1 MLMERHLKR
10 HVRNNALATLLCA
23 ALATAG
29 TAAAQGVMQQSEV
42 AMQQFVQLSNTP
54 GANRAQMYQALQQC
68 CAGFVQ
74 VLKTGRQGPDYDKAK
89 QSLTLVYPSLQQA
102 AAYYSSTGNQTA
114 ATQMAAACVDIP
126 MMEAFKGEQFAQDS
140 QYPNIAYYAAGGS
153 YNQRNYEAAA
163 RYYRAYLRTGDQA
176 KRKNAYAYLY
186 NCYKHMGDTQAMAN
200 AMAEAVVEMP
210 NDYDILSRA
219 INASL
224 DAKDYTRLSAYV
236 EKALNLRPNDQTLMN
251 IKGKMLEEMGDYEA
265 ALAFYENRQR
275 SNPQSLSLAEHVAMN
290 HYNLAVRD
298 YNNAALETD
307 ASKSTR
313 LRQQSRQHFQQAAN
327 WLQQIVKAQPT
338 SVKYN
343 QAMAMAYNCLGDN
356 QQLATANQRLQALN
370 QNTVAAGDIPSQMG
384 NGDAPA
390 NATAMRQNTRPA
402 SEPVGY
408 TRNMGAGTGQA
419 GGTVAQGP
427 TAQPATPATTAAST
441 TPHFSD
447 YARDF
452 IDGEL
457 KRWQAK
463 DPYETVAEYKQRVN
477 NDTQE
482 KKAAELRRTAERN
495 YINRY
500 APSTPAR
507 SQLQL
512 MPYDAENQAFLIRS
526 PYGDMVLPIARE
538 RNEAR
543 IFESNW
549 KGVQMKNPQ
558 YYVAGDTI
566 TLASLTFVT
575 PMGKS
580 YTYNN
585 KEGLEYIETN
595 VNIDLAQIDYDK
607 LTEQGKDTPQGGKQ
621 RIGKRNLNIGTSD
634 VDKDIPNATRE
645 NSKTFAVV
653 IANENYQHVPDV
665 PLASNDGKTFMQYC
679 IQTLGV
685 PMRNVRHYNNAGLG
699 AMVTAMRDIKNIA
712 DNFDGD
718 IQVLFYYAG
727 HGIPDEATKDAY
739 LLPTDADGKEMAAC
753 YSLKRLYGELSALKA
768 RSVVVF
774 LDACFSG
781 ATAEGGNLL
790 ASARGVAI
798 KPRDTDPQG
807 KMVVFS
813 AASGEQTAFP
823 YEEMGHGMFT
833 YFLLKKLKE
842 SKGNA
847 TLKELADYVTDNVRQ
862 SSVVIN
868 RKPQTPTVVP
878 SEAIAEEWQN
888 MKLK

>member
-1 MLMERHLKR
+1 MGETADI
-10 HVRNNALATLLCA
+10 NN
-23 ALATAG
+23 
-29 TAAAQGVMQQSEV
+29 V
-42 AMQQFVQLSNTP
+42 
-54 GANRAQMYQALQQC
+54 
-68 CAGFVQ
+68 
-74 VLKTGRQGPDYDKAK
+74 
-89 QSLTLVYPSLQQA
+89 
-102 AAYYSSTGNQTA
+102 
-114 ATQMAAACVDIP
+114 
-126 MMEAFKGEQFAQDS
+126 
-140 QYPNIAYYAAGGS
+140 
-153 YNQRNYEAAA
+153 
-163 RYYRAYLRTGDQA
+163 
-176 KRKNAYAYLY
+176 
-186 NCYKHMGDTQAMAN
+186 
-200 AMAEAVVEMP
+200 
-210 NDYDILSRA
+210 
-219 INASL
+219 
-224 DAKDYTRLSAYV
+224 
-236 EKALNLRPNDQTLMN
+236 
-251 IKGKMLEEMGDYEA
+251 
-265 ALAFYENRQR
+265 
-275 SNPQSLSLAEHVAMN
+275 
-290 HYNLAVRD
+290 
-298 YNNAALETD
+298 
-307 ASKSTR
+307 
-313 LRQQSRQHFQQAAN
+313 
-327 WLQQIVKAQPT
+327 
-338 SVKYN
+338 
-343 QAMAMAYNCLGDN
+343 
-356 QQLATANQRLQALN
+356 
-370 QNTVAAGDIPSQMG
+370 
-384 NGDAPA
+384 
-390 NATAMRQNTRPA
+390 
-402 SEPVGY
+402 
-408 TRNMGAGTGQA
+408 GAGTVQA
-419 GGTVAQGP
+419 GGNVAQG
-427 TAQPATPATTAAST
+427 TATTTTSPVIAATPAI
-441 TPHFSD
+441 PHFSD

-457 KRWQAK
+457 KKWQAK

-477 NDTQE
+477 NATQE

-495 YINRY
+495 YIKQY
-500 APSTPAR
+500 APSTPTR
-507 SQLQL
+507 NELQL

-526 PYGDMVLPIARE
+526 PYGDMVLPVARE

-549 KGVQMKNPQ
+549 KGVQMKDPQ

-595 VNIDLAQIDYDK
+595 VNIDLAQINYDE
-607 LTEQGKDTPQGGKQ
+607 LTDAGKDSGNGNRP
-621 RIGKRNLNIGTSD
+621 RIRKVNIGNSD

-645 NSKTFAVV
+645 NSKTFAIV

-699 AMVTAMRDIKNIA
+699 AMVTAMKDIKNIA
-712 DNFDGD
+712 DNFNGD

-753 YSLKRLYGELSALKA
+753 YSLKRLYGELSTLKA
-768 RSVVVF
+768 RNVVVF

-833 YFLLKKLKE
+833 YFLLKKLQT

-847 TLKELADYVTDNVRQ
+847 TLKELADYVTENVRQ
-862 SSVVIN
+862 NSVLIN

-878 SEAIAEEWQN
+878 SAAIAEEWQN